1 MDGSGAVD
9 EKAKVAMMEE
19 RIRFFICENAK
30 GCEMAEVEKLISEIH
45 AQVTA
50 AKKKREAKEFHAA
63 ELLRLQHVRCPG
75 CGNNNPSLMTTDPKE
90 GTTVCNMCGMVVQV
104 NNMNEGAEKRNF
116 EGETD
121 KNHHGPARNPLMS
134 ESYNLSTK
142 IGGSAALYQGRG
154 RGLVG
159 TQQLV
164 DLNHSQFGKN
174 ERHTREGY
182 KENMK
187 IRAFSLIEHCA
198 RSLQLHEHVVLIA
211 KEMFA
216 VWRDL
221 REAVT
226 HYKMVLASCIIK
238 GYRDAK
244 VKARTKT
251 KTVINANG
259 RRMEIPVEVKAV
271 SIACPHC
278 GAVFGSRR
286 ELELLHQCPKC
297 PKGKKRSAADM

>member
-1 MDGSGAVD
+1 M
-9 EKAKVAMMEE
+9 
-19 RIRFFICENAK
+19 
-30 GCEMAEVEKLISEIH
+30 
-45 AQVTA
+45 
-50 AKKKREAKEFHAA
+50 
-63 ELLRLQHVRCPG
+63 
-75 CGNNNPSLMTTDPKE
+75 
-90 GTTVCNMCGMVVQV
+90 
-104 NNMNEGAEKRNF
+104 
-116 EGETD
+116 
-121 KNHHGPARNPLMS
+121 
-134 ESYNLSTK
+134 
-142 IGGSAALYQGRG
+142 
-154 RGLVG
+154 
-159 TQQLV
+159 
-164 DLNHSQFGKN
+164 
-174 ERHTREGY
+174 
-182 KENMK
+182 
-187 IRAFSLIEHCA
+187 
-198 RSLQLHEHVVLIA
+198 LIA

-226 HYKMVLASCIIK
+226 HYKMGLASCIIK

-297 PKGKKRSAADM
+297 PKGKKRSAADMGGDSSSKSGGGAARRRRGLGGRLALPA